1 MKKALF
7 LLIILFAAGSSFYSA
22 SAEAAAQKEPKRDR
36 TAECRV
42 ISKSS
47 AMRAVAG
54 RINGKVISAYLTRG
68 NPPMYRVKTLSK
80 SGRVKTISVNACNGR
95 VYG

>member
-7 LLIILFAAGSSFYSA
+7 LLMIFFSSVAALA
-22 SAEAAAQKEPKRDR
+22 SNGLAAAEQREPKRDR
-36 TAECRV
+36 DVECRI

-54 RINGKVISAYLTRG
+54 RTDGKVISAYLTRG
-68 NPPMYRVKTLSK
+68 RPPMYRVKTLSK
-80 SGRVKTISVNACNGR
+80 SGRVKSVSVNACNGQ

>member
-7 LLIILFAAGSSFYSA
+7 LLMIFVVGIIGSMTADAASQRQP
-22 SAEAAAQKEPKRDR
+22 ERDR
-36 TAECRV
+36 GAECRV

-47 AMRAVAG
+47 AMRSVAS
-54 RINGKVISAYLTRG
+54 RIDGKVISAYLTRG
-68 NPPMYRVKTLSK
+68 KPPMYRVKTLSK
-80 SGRVKTISVNACNGR
+80 SGRVRSVSVNACNGQ